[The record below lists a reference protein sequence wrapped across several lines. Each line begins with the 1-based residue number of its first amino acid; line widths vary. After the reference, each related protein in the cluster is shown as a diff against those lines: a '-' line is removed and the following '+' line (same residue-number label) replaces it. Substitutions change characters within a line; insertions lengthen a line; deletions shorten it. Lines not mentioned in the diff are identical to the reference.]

1 MPVYQFEAMD
11 RTGQEIRD
19 VIDAPSE
26 EEAQNTIR
34 QMGYFVTKLSLKKGV
49 QAKAVGKKRKRP
61 FAMGGAKTKHI
72 CTFTRQLSILQDAG
86 LPILRSLKILEN
98 NQKPGK
104 LKNALM
110 DVCDEIE
117 TGSTLSESMSK
128 CPKVFSR
135 LYVNMVKAGEAGGAL
150 ETILQRLSEFL
161 ERSESLKRKV
171 KGAMIYPVAVVCV
184 AIGIL
189 AGIMFFI
196 VPTFK
201 KMFDEFELKL
211 PAATQLLMAMSEYVV
226 SYYWLMFLL
235 PICCWLVGKIIR
247 KFKHGRM
254 GYDQFIIKVPLFGGL
269 IEKNILARTT
279 RTLGTLVTSGVPIL
293 EALNIT
299 RETSGNAMFERIFTK
314 VTEAIREGE
323 VISKPMK
330 ENSVPG
336 FHPLA
341 LFYWAWTGA
350 FPGIM
355 IMSVALTSGR
365 GVNAKKDASGQIV
378 KAVVK
383 KGAKA
388 DDGSALI
395 MVGLMGIGIG
405 VVVATLLYLMKMN
418 SRVMDDLVVNMIDV
432 GEETG
437 ELDTMLYKIADNYDE
452 EVSVMTEGLTKLIE
466 PMLIVFLGVAVGFIV
481 ISLFMPLI
489 SLITG
494 LSGPGK

>member
-19 VIDAPSE
+19 DIDAATE

-49 QAKAVGKKRKRP
+49 QSKAVGRKRKRP
-61 FAMGGAKTKHI
+61 FALGGAKTKHI

-98 NQKPGK
+98 NNKPGK

-171 KGAMIYPVAVVCV
+171 KAAMIYPTAVVMV
-184 AIGIL
+184 AIAIL

-211 PAATQLLMAMSEYVV
+211 PAMTQLLMAMSDYVCQ
-226 SYYWLMFLL
+226 YYWLMFLL
-235 PICCWLVGKIIR
+235 PICCALVGKIIK

-254 GYDQFIIKVPLFGGL
+254 GFDQFIIKVPLFGGL

-330 ENSVPG
+330 DNSVPG

-365 GVNAKKDASGQIV
+365 GVNSKKDAAGKVI
-378 KAVVK
+378 KAVAK
-383 KGAKA
+383 KGAKVE
-388 DDGSALI
+388 DGSALI
-395 MVGLMGIGIG
+395 VVGLMTIG
-405 VVVATLLYLMKMN
+405 VGVVAASLMYLLKMR

-481 ISLFMPLI
+481 ISLFMPLVQ
-489 SLITG
+489 LITS
-494 LSGPGK
+494 LSG